1 MAKDPGYAE
10 LMKRMKKKRES
21 WMAQQGDLGVETELS
36 NPQSSKENHWQP
48 RLEKYYKANKLRND
62 FIFRRMKIKQKA
74 KMEVLSIRE

>member
-1 MAKDPGYAE
+1 VNLAKDPGYAE

-48 RLEKYYKANKLRND
+48 RLEKYYKANREAYQR
-62 FIFRRMKIKQKA
+62 IFKGLNK
-74 KMEVLSIRE
+74 E